1 MSWAIAR
8 ILVRESDFIEL
19 QTGFPRNVETL
30 VLLCVNFQENSSTA
44 LGEQVQAYDIA
55 PGVPFTLC
63 WSTSLQTTLKHHF
76 KIKV

>member
-19 QTGFPRNVETL
+19 QTGFPRNVETCFA
-30 VLLCVNFQENSSTA
+30 VFNFQENSSTA

-63 WSTSLQTTLKHHF
+63 WSTSLQTTL
-76 KIKV
+76 